1 MIHSNLHPVLRSG
14 RSATDGRGAPIALRS
29 AEEIEAI
36 ARTGRIVASALDAG
50 RDACVVGATTA
61 SISEAVATI
70 LRSEGA
76 EPLSLGARP
85 DPELG
90 SGGAFP
96 AAACV
101 SVDDVILHGVPGKQ
115 VLLGGELVSIDV
127 AARFQGWCADAAITI
142 PAGRLSEAKA
152 RLLAAMNELLETAI
166 DLVRPGVRWSTIA
179 GSMQEMAIGSGYG
192 LVEGFTGHGVGE
204 TLHEA
209 PVVPSQL
216 TAGLLGR
223 EDFTLR
229 PGMVLAIEPTLV
241 ETGPISGPG
250 TRADGT
256 ASGVPVVLDPD
267 GWSVRTL
274 DGAVAAHA
282 EHTIVVDRR
291 GGRVLTGL
299 DARTDCFG
307 GADRIAAA
315 LVD

>member
-1 MIHSNLHPVLRSG
+1 MIHSNLHPAPRSG
-14 RSATDGRGAPIALRS
+14 RFATDGRGTSIAMRS
-29 AEEIEAI
+29 SEEIEAV
-36 ARTGRIVASALDAG
+36 ARTGRIVALALDAG
-50 RDACVVGATTA
+50 RNACIAGMTTA
-61 SISEAVATI
+61 SIAEAVAAT

-76 EPLSLGARP
+76 DALSLGAKP
-85 DPELG
+85 DPELR
-90 SGGAFP
+90 AARDFP

-101 SVDDVILHGVPGKQ
+101 SVDDVILHGIPGEQ
-115 VLLGGELVSIDV
+115 VLSGGEIVSIDV
-127 AARFQGWCADAAITI
+127 AARFEGWCADAAITVPVGHI
-142 PAGRLSEAKA
+142 SESKA
-152 RLLAAMNELLETAI
+152 RLLMAMEELLETAI

-179 GSMQEMAIGSGYG
+179 RSMQDMALGSGYG

-204 TLHEA
+204 NLHEA

-241 ETGPISGPG
+241 ETGPISGPA
-250 TRADGT
+250 TRVDGT

-291 GGRVLTGL
+291 GSRILTGF
-299 DARTDCFG
+299 DARTDISG
-307 GADRIAAA
+307 ESDRIAAV